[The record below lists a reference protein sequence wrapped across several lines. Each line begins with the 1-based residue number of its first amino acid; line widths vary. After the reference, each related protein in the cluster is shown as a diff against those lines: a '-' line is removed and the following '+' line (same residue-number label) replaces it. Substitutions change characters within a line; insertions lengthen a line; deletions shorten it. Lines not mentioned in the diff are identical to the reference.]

1 MKNKRIRDTL
11 FPEGGKIRSWLR
23 TLNRFVHSI
32 FSPKYIKEQI
42 QSIKKVGWK
51 ATYREMKRYMV
62 MGTLAEPENIYEKW
76 IELNEPKEE
85 DLQKQRETKF
95 EKQPKISII
104 IPMYHTPIKFF
115 EELVDSLIGQT
126 YSNWELCLADGS
138 EEEDN
143 NLKPIYSKDSRI
155 KYKFIGENKGIAGN
169 TNAA

>member
-1 MKNKRIRDTL
+1 MKNKRIRDIL

-32 FSPKYIKEQI
+32 FSLKYIKEQI

-51 ATYREMKRYMV
+51 ATYQEMKRYMV

-76 IELNEPKEE
+76 IELNEPKEA

-115 EELVDSLIGQT
+115 EELVDSLIEQT

-138 EEEDN
+138 EEEDS
-143 NLKPIYSKDSRI
+143 NLKPIYIKDIRI
-155 KYKFIGENKGIAGN
+155 K
-169 TNAA
+169 

>member
-1 MKNKRIRDTL
+1 MKFNAAKIVIIFQLREGKKKMKNKRIRDIL
-11 FPEGGKIRSWLR
+11 FPEGRKIRSWLR

-32 FSPKYIKEQI
+32 FSLKYIKEQI

-51 ATYREMKRYMV
+51 ATYQEMKRYMV

-76 IELNEPKEE
+76 IELNEPKEA

-115 EELVDSLIGQT
+115 EELVDSLIEQT

-138 EEEDN
+138 EE
-143 NLKPIYSKDSRI
+143 
-155 KYKFIGENKGIAGN
+155 
-169 TNAA
+169 